1 MKILQVISSF
11 SPAYSYGGPVKMA
24 FNISK
29 ELVKNNHHVTVYT
42 TDVYDSNSRL
52 DYKINP
58 EIMDGITVYRFRN
71 LSNYLSR
78 KNLTCAPSMLFYLKN
93 QIKKFD
99 VIHLHEYRSFQAI
112 FAYYYAQKYNIP
124 YIIQARGSVLPFFEK
139 QFLKQAFD
147 VIWGNRILANSACCI
162 ALTKTE
168 SDQYFRRGVP
178 ENKIVIIPNG
188 LDLSQFSNLPERGT
202 FRSKYGIS
210 PTEKIILFLGRIH
223 KIKGIDL
230 LIEAYADL
238 LNEIPNA
245 RLVIA
250 GPDDN
255 FLSALQ
261 KQIRELKPGKMP
273 LFTGPLYNQ
282 EKLAAYVDADVY
294 VLPSRYEI
302 FGNTILES
310 WACGTPVIVTTGCHI
325 ADVVE
330 KAGIVVER
338 DPVELAE
345 AIKKIVLDE
354 VLREKFADTGKAMVN
369 NEFNLEAVVDNIEA
383 CYRQVIDN
391 IKND

>member
-1 MKILQVISSF
+1 MKILQVIPFF
-11 SPAYSYGGPVKMA
+11 SPKFGGSVISTFLTCQKLSERGHDITVLTTDFHFDAVYAKKLKNVEVIPTESSLHIGLFLYSPKMKA
-24 FNISK
+24 WLSKNISK
-29 ELVKNNHHVTVYT
+29 
-42 TDVYDSNSRL
+42 YDIIHLQN
-52 DYKINP
+52 
-58 EIMDGITVYRFRN
+58 FRSYQN
-71 LSNYLSR
+71 AIVSNY
-78 KNLTCAPSMLFYLKN
+78 A
-93 QIKKFD
+93 KKMG
-99 VIHLHEYRSFQAI
+99 
-112 FAYYYAQKYNIP
+112 IP
-124 YIIQARGSVLPFFEK
+124 YILQARGSVLPFFEK
-139 QFLKQAFD
+139 KLLKQAFD
-147 VIWGNRILANSACCI
+147 MMWGNEILKNAAKCI

-168 SDQYFRRGVP
+168 SDQYIKMGVP

-202 FRSKYGIS
+202 FRSKYKIS
-210 PTEKIILFLGRIH
+210 DNEQIILFLGRIH

-230 LIEAYADL
+230 LIEAYAEVL
-238 LNEIPNA
+238 KEIPNA

-255 FLSALQ
+255 YISALQ

-273 LFTGPLYNQ
+273 LFTGPLYDQ
-282 EKLAAYVDADVY
+282 EKLSAYVDADVY
-294 VLPSRYEI
+294 VLPSRYEV
-302 FGNTILES
+302 FANTILES

-354 VLREKFADTGKAMVN
+354 VLREKFSKMGKMLVN
-369 NEFNLEAVVDNIEA
+369 DKLNLDAIVDNIKV
-383 CYRQVIDN
+383 CYRHVIDN